1 MSLGEICVECHQGV
15 FFQLSSVPS
24 SLSDFTMTWLMAK
37 GPLPSRLI
45 IFLFAGFTWA
55 LWTSRNEMAISKKFP
70 KSPTDVI
77 YIALSFMQKWSVNLK
92 EKDQDCVAQLKNAVM
107 SWIKGFKLN
116 PILMS
121 DVVKM

>member
-1 MSLGEICVECHQGV
+1 MSY
-15 FFQLSSVPS
+15 VPS